1 MRGNGAQSNDPNAR
15 YDDSAD
21 DDYDLL
27 DDLADDELR
36 RANARQRAQQRE
48 LSPTLWQARTPA
60 QPQKREGAFNAL
72 LWLLDGATGA
82 VEELRHNDLGLSEDF
97 WVHAAAARK
106 ETLMA
111 LRAVLNDWIDEENES
126 PHRRPK
132 PIHPNVAAASILIF
146 EAERVIRHLSRSVRQ
161 TGKSST
167 DCDARFLSY
176 FLCLVRFRVGRLHRW
191 GR

>member
-15 YDDSAD
+15 YDDDAD

-36 RANARQRAQQRE
+36 RANARQRAQQR
-48 LSPTLWQARTPA
+48 SYRPHYSKPGRRPA
-60 QPQKREGAFNAL
+60 AEREGAFNAL

-82 VEELRHNDLGLSEDF
+82 VEELRHNDLGLPEDF

-111 LRAVLNDWIDEENES
+111 LRAILDDWIDEENDAPS
-126 PHRRPK
+126 APKTDPPKRRGG
-132 PIHPNVAAASILIF
+132 IDIDF
-146 EAERVIRHLSRSVRQ
+146 
-161 TGKSST
+161 
-167 DCDARFLSY
+167 
-176 FLCLVRFRVGRLHRW
+176 
-191 GR
+191 

>member
-1 MRGNGAQSNDPNAR
+1 MRGNGAQSNDPDAR

-36 RANARQRAQQRE
+36 RANARQRAQQRDYR
-48 LSPTLWQARTPA
+48 PHYGKPKRQPA
-60 QPQKREGAFNAL
+60 SEREGAFNAL
-72 LWLLDGATGA
+72 LWLLDGATGV

-111 LRAVLNDWIDEENES
+111 LRAVLDDWIDEEEEA
-126 PHRRPK
+126 PTPPKADPPKRRGG
-132 PIHPNVAAASILIF
+132 IDIDF
-146 EAERVIRHLSRSVRQ
+146 
-161 TGKSST
+161 
-167 DCDARFLSY
+167 
-176 FLCLVRFRVGRLHRW
+176 
-191 GR
+191 